1 MPGTVEAGDE
11 IAVHAMACMTNSD
24 YGGDL
29 CGPMVCA
36 ISEMLDSPLGG
47 GLPDGPFSGNAPF
60 AAVDPTPSAPA
71 AGWAAYEGEWKIKGR
86 AQTLEITTGPG
97 PSARVEFSHL
107 KGVVLPLV
115 GCAAR
120 KGGEMLRLRVSSL
133 NATLDFAN
141 KGGEASLSLCT
152 GGARLEC
159 SR

>member
-1 MPGTVEAGDE
+1 MEAGDE
-11 IAVHAMACMTNSD
+11 IVIHAMACMTNSN

-29 CGPMVCA
+29 CGPMIGA

-47 GLPDGPFSGNAPF
+47 GPPDGPFSSNAPF
-60 AAVDPTPSAPA
+60 AALDPTPPAPS
-71 AGWAAYEGEWKIKGR
+71 AGWAAYEGQWKIKNR

-97 PSARVEFSHL
+97 PSAGVEFSHL
-107 KGVVLPLV
+107 KGMVLPLV

-120 KGGEMLRLRVSSL
+120 KNAETLRLRVSSL
-133 NATLDFAN
+133 NATLDLAI
-141 KGGEASLSLCT
+141 KEGEASLSLCT